1 MDAATTSDEVLGYWL
16 EPKPQSEAEAKD
28 RQALWFRGGPEVDRV
43 IAERFGV
50 LIERARRGELD
61 AWTADFR
68 GTLALVVLLDQ
79 FPRNVL
85 RGTAGA
91 FASDAEALRLV
102 TQGFARGRFDSADG
116 LELLFLSLPFTHAET
131 LDAQQQGVAV
141 VERAFLQSQPAWRPV
156 LREAVD
162 YARKH
167 LDVIARFG
175 RFPHRNTTLG
185 RATTPAEALYL
196 EYLRASGQWL

>member
-1 MDAATTSDEVLGYWL
+1 MNAATTSDEVLGYWL
-16 EPKPQSEAEAKD
+16 EPKPQSEAEVGE
-28 RQALWFRGGPEVDRV
+28 RQALWFRGGPEIDRA
-43 IAERFGV
+43 IAERFGG

-61 AWTADFR
+61 AWTGTFR

-91 FASDAEALRLV
+91 FASDERALELV
-102 TQGFARGRFDSADG
+102 KDGFARGTFETADAFD
-116 LELLFLSLPFTHAET
+116 LLFLSLPFTHAEA
-131 LDAQQQGVAV
+131 LDAQQQSVAI
-141 VERAFLQSQPAWRPV
+141 VERAFLGSPPAWRPF

-162 YARKH
+162 FARKH

-175 RFPHRNTTLG
+175 RFPHRNATLG
-185 RATTPAEALYL
+185 RETTPAEARYL